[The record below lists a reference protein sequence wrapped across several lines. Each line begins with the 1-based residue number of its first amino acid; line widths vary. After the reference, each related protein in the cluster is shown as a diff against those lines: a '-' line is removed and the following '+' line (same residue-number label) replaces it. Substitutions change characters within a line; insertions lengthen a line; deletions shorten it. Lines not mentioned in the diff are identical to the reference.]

1 MVCFIGTPIPLP
13 RRPRA
18 RVWPV
23 QRSAPRWTVSIAPRS
38 VSRCCASRPPRFPA
52 SKRLQQVSLELAERE
67 KGLIPGDTAEQ
78 AQAQLLQIVKRVAQQ
93 QMPPLEVGQVEL
105 GRPRTFGSAYG
116 QVSVSITVTCRI
128 EDLVNFLAALSAQ
141 PELTGTE
148 EIRFG
153 TSHPKLKTMPIRL
166 TVSGLVARR
175 LVPVQKG
182 SDRVL
187 SGKLRLS
194 GSGAPGAGGA
204 AVLAIARRV
213 DRLRT
218 PAI

>member
-1 MVCFIGTPIPLP
+1 MTISDRDRRALIVLGVALAAGGLLYWYSNSASSPSPSLVGTKI
-13 RRPRA
+13 
-18 RVWPV
+18 
-23 QRSAPRWTVSIAPRS
+23 SAPVDSIDRS
-38 VSRCCASRPPRFPA
+38 E
-52 SKRLQQVSLELAERE
+52 KRLAMLRRQAATLPGKEAVLKQVSLELAERE

-116 QVSVSITVTCRI
+116 QVSFSITVTCRI
-128 EDLVNFLAALSAQ
+128 EDLVNFLTALSAQ

-153 TSHPKLKTMPIRL
+153 ASHPKLKTMPIRL
-166 TVSGLVARR
+166 TISGLVARR

-182 SDRVL
+182 L
-187 SGKLRLS
+187 
-194 GSGAPGAGGA
+194 
-204 AVLAIARRV
+204 
-213 DRLRT
+213 T
-218 PAI
+218 EF